1 MAATSDKEL
10 FELIENNNAEDIID
24 TVIER
29 SLKIKKAVV
38 EEDEKELGLRK
49 VLNFGHT
56 AGHAIETAAGLSQY
70 LHGECVSMGM
80 LAFSSH
86 SVRERLI
93 KVLTKYN
100 LPVKFEF
107 HADEILS
114 ALRHDKKAKG
124 DGVNVVFV
132 NEIGSFEFKYLTF
145 NELEKTV
152 KEAYL
157 K

>member
-1 MAATSDKEL
+1 
-10 FELIENNNAEDIID
+10 
-24 TVIER
+24 
-29 SLKIKKAVV
+29 
-38 EEDEKELGLRK
+38 
-49 VLNFGHT
+49 
-56 AGHAIETAAGLSQY
+56 
-70 LHGECVSMGM
+70 MGM

-86 SVRERLI
+86 SVREKLI
-93 KVLTKYN
+93 NVLTKYN
-100 LPVKFEF
+100 LPVKFDF
-107 HADEILS
+107 PADEILS

-132 NEIGSFEFKYLTF
+132 NDIGSFEFKYLTF

>member
-1 MAATSDKEL
+1 
-10 FELIENNNAEDIID
+10 
-24 TVIER
+24 
-29 SLKIKKAVV
+29 
-38 EEDEKELGLRK
+38 
-49 VLNFGHT
+49 
-56 AGHAIETAAGLSQY
+56 
-70 LHGECVSMGM
+70 MGM

-93 KVLTKYN
+93 NVLTKYN
-100 LPVKFEF
+100 LPIKFDF
-107 HADEILS
+107 PVDEILS
-114 ALRHDKKAKG
+114 AFRHDKKAKG